1 MGPMNLTAVTMRWMA
16 PIVSGVERMAG
27 ENPER
32 DGRSL
37 LPKSPSQLAVIG
49 KSVPSRAQGQ
59 FTQGLVLRETIVG
72 YQG

>member
-1 MGPMNLTAVTMRWMA
+1 
-16 PIVSGVERMAG
+16 MAG

-49 KSVPSRAQGQ
+49 KSVPSKAQGQ